1 MNIYFII
8 LTVMYLL
15 NIGIALGKHGEEKIT
30 KYNWLTTFI
39 GSAIGFTLLY
49 FAVKTG
55 F

>member
-8 LTVMYLL
+8 LTSIYLL
-15 NIGIALGKHGEEKIT
+15 NIGISLGKHGEEKVT
-30 KYNWLTTFI
+30 KYNFFTTFI